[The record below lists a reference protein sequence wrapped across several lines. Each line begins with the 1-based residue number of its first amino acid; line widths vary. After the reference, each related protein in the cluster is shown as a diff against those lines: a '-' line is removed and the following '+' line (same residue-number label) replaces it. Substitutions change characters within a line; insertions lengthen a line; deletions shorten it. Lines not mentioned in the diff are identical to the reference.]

1 MEHNS
6 NEDTCMLAGAYSVST
21 SWFPEIQYV
30 KDTVILVWIFF
41 QQLMALP
48 AYMSISMKMGL
59 HIIGYF
65 IYKTANNLQQITIH
79 TSNTENSNFKHS
91 DYLFTSLC
99 FSMCMCLIVES
110 L

>member
-6 NEDTCMLAGAYSVST
+6 KEDTCMLAGAYSATVST

-48 AYMSISMKMGL
+48 AYMLISMKMGL

-65 IYKTANNLQQITIH
+65 IYKMANNLQ
-79 TSNTENSNFKHS
+79 
-91 DYLFTSLC
+91 
-99 FSMCMCLIVES
+99 
-110 L
+110 